1 VTRLWRVAWF
11 ELESDRFDHA
21 SELPPDA
28 NAGNGFYGRDVAT
41 FIAEG
46 LAARRYTSGFLDE
59 DWGWFVRA
67 RSRSGTKLE
76 ISIYHNIDEDPAA
89 TDSWT
94 LNVEERARWGRRR
107 EPGEP
112 SRHALEA
119 VFRDEGIE
127 IRPAFR

>member
-1 VTRLWRVAWF
+1 MTW
-11 ELESDRFDHA
+11 LEVGSDRFDHT
-21 SELPPDA
+21 SELPLDA
-28 NAGNGFYGRDVAT
+28 NAGNRFYGRDVAS
-41 FIAEG
+41 FISDG
-46 LAARRYTSGFLDE
+46 LTARGYRSDFLDE

-67 RSRSGTKLE
+67 RSENGTKLE

-89 TDSWT
+89 ADVWM

-107 EPGEP
+107 EPDEA

-127 IRPAFR
+127 IKRVVR